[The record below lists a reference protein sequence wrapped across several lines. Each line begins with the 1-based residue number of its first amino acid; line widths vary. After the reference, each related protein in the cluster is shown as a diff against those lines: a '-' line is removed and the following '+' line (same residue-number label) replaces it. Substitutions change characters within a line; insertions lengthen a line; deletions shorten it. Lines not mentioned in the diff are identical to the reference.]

1 MFRLCRKKSSFG
13 VGVNMNTR
21 QAQRKMRQRRVRAK
35 VIGSSSKPRLN
46 VFRSLSH
53 IYIQLIDDE
62 TGKTLAAA
70 SSSEVKSK
78 GKKSEIAAAVGKLA
92 AEKAKA
98 LGIKKIVFDRGG
110 YQYHGRV
117 KELAEA
123 ARAAGL
129 EF

>member
-1 MFRLCRKKSSFG
+1 M
-13 VGVNMNTR
+13 
-21 QAQRKMRQRRVRAK
+21 
-35 VIGSSSKPRLN
+35 PRLN
-46 VFRSLSH
+46 VFRSLSQ
-53 IYIQLIDDE
+53 IYVQIIDDA

-70 SSSEVKSK
+70 SSRELK
-78 GKKSEIAAAVGKLA
+78 GKLAKKAAAAQVGKLA
-92 AEKAKA
+92 AEKAMA
-98 LGIKKIVFDRGG
+98 AGIKKVVFDRGG

>member
-1 MFRLCRKKSSFG
+1 
-13 VGVNMNTR
+13 MNTR
-21 QAQRKMRQRRVRAK
+21 TQRKLRHHRLRAK
-35 VIGSSSKPRLN
+35 VKGSAMRPRLN
-46 VFRSLSH
+46 IFRSLSQ
-53 IYIQLIDDE
+53 IYAQVIDDE

-70 SSSEVKSK
+70 SSAEIK
-78 GKKSEIAAAVGKLA
+78 GKGTKKEQAALVGKLA
-92 AEKAKA
+92 AEKALKA
-98 LGIKKIVFDRGG
+98 GVKQVVFDRGG

>member
-1 MFRLCRKKSSFG
+1 MIRTKR
-13 VGVNMNTR
+13 
-21 QAQRKMRQRRVRAK
+21 AQRKLRHNRVRSR
-35 VIGSSSKPRLN
+35 VIGTAERPRMN
-46 VFRSLSH
+46 VFKSLSH
-53 IYIQLIDDE
+53 IYVQMIDDQV
-62 TGKTLAAA
+62 GKTLAAV
-70 SSSEVKSK
+70 SSHDVK
-78 GKKSEIAAAVGKLA
+78 GKMAKAKVAAEVGKMA

-98 LGIKKIVFDRGG
+98 AGITKVTFDRGG

>member
-1 MFRLCRKKSSFG
+1 
-13 VGVNMNTR
+13 MNSRRT
-21 QAQRKMRQRRVRAK
+21 QRKLRQRRVRAK
-35 VIGSSSKPRLN
+35 VSGSGSKPRLN

-53 IYIQLIDDE
+53 IYVQLIDDE

-70 SSSEVKSK
+70 SSTEVKMK

-92 AEKAKA
+92 AEKAQK
-98 LGIKKIVFDRGG
+98 LGIKKVVFDRGG

-123 ARAAGL
+123 ARASGL